1 MSLPSLRPIRQALA
15 GSLGRFPL
23 VLLASLIATGAFVI
37 ANHSESGAIDDTCLR
52 IGNSMFF
59 AFPVLVAAAYAG
71 ELYPRLKWI
80 AQGLA
85 LLAVWGHWQFLEPNN
100 LHHLHKFLLVSMAA
114 LSLASAVPGLVADPK
129 SNWWRV
135 NIGALNALVLSFIL
149 TAVVFIGLTLAF
161 VSIQAL
167 FKLDLEN
174 FFGDVAAVCGALI
187 MPLAALSLL
196 PPAKDEMDLSQPGH
210 AVWARLCQ
218 WALVPIGFLFTAIL
232 AAYAVR
238 ILIERHL
245 PDGMVALPVLTL
257 GCYGLAALWI
267 LEPWRNE
274 KAWAKAFSRIFPVA
288 FPLFSILLIL
298 SLAQRIQEYGF
309 TFDRY
314 VALALSI
321 WIILCCLVVL
331 FRRSASPAFGAALFT
346 AFALVA
352 AFGPLSSRE
361 VCLRSQTRI
370 LEKLLANRSPEND
383 QRICSALSYLTFH
396 YDRSVVER
404 FTGPLPIDKNVKSE
418 KEIGDTAKKKLGIEH
433 GDIIHPPR

>member
-1 MSLPSLRPIRQALA
+1 
-15 GSLGRFPL
+15 
-23 VLLASLIATGAFVI
+23 
-37 ANHSESGAIDDTCLR
+37 
-52 IGNSMFF
+52 
-59 AFPVLVAAAYAG
+59 
-71 ELYPRLKWI
+71 
-80 AQGLA
+80 
-85 LLAVWGHWQFLEPNN
+85 
-100 LHHLHKFLLVSMAA
+100 
-114 LSLASAVPGLVADPK
+114 
-129 SNWWRV
+129 
-135 NIGALNALVLSFIL
+135 
-149 TAVVFIGLTLAF
+149 
-161 VSIQAL
+161 
-167 FKLDLEN
+167 
-174 FFGDVAAVCGALI
+174 
-187 MPLAALSLL
+187 
-196 PPAKDEMDLSQPGH
+196 MDLSQPGH

-238 ILIERHL
+238 ILIECHL

-298 SLAQRIQEYGF
+298 SLARRIQEYGF

-370 LEKLLANRSPEND
+370 LEKLLSNRSPEND
-383 QRICSALSYLTFH
+383 QRICSALSYLAFH

-418 KEIGDTAKKKLGIEH
+418 KEIGDAAKKKLGIEH
-433 GDIIHPPR
+433 GDIIHPLR